1 MMLRCA
7 VLKAGVYNLNRI
19 RVSIIEGSKEN
30 GESANQNMNHFVNE
44 IRVPDDIL
52 VNVKDTSKGM
62 SIEDTIA
69 DQNLIS
75 FD

>member
-1 MMLRCA
+1 
-7 VLKAGVYNLNRI
+7 
-19 RVSIIEGSKEN
+19 
-30 GESANQNMNHFVNE
+30 MNHFVNE

-62 SIEDTIA
+62 SIEDTLA

-75 FD
+75 FDWLKKQT